1 MFLFY
6 KKQKPF
12 FQDNVILPRLNQSDP
27 DIDPTFRI
35 IEDYAR
41 DGLRTLVLA
50 SKKIDEHIYQVNF
63 NDK

>member
-1 MFLFY
+1 M
-6 KKQKPF
+6 
-12 FQDNVILPRLNQSDP
+12 PRLNQSDP
-27 DIDPTFRI
+27 DTIDQTFRI

>member
-1 MFLFY
+1 M
-6 KKQKPF
+6 
-12 FQDNVILPRLNQSDP
+12 PRLNQSDP

-50 SKKIDEHIYQVNF
+50 SKKIDEHNYQVNF